1 MPKLPAELGTETG
14 KAIKPK
20 PPTIRSIPLK
30 EDQYYQGVYKK
41 DKIIL
46 HHTAG
51 GSVAGAVSSW
61 AADARRVATPY
72 IIERSGDIYECFPP
86 QMWAYHLGVK
96 IPKTKELEQ
105 SSIGIEIVAY
115 GQLTK
120 KDGKYYT
127 YTNREL
133 PLSEVAE
140 VSFREFAYYQKYTDA
155 QIKALSELLPY
166 LVDRFKIPLQTDR
179 AKFWEYR
186 DPTKLPSGIWS
197 HTTVRKDKVDIFPQ
211 KELVDLVYSL

>member
-1 MPKLPAELGTETG
+1 MPKTPELGAETG

-86 QMWAYHLGVK
+86 EMWAYHLGVK

-115 GQLTK
+115 GQLTNK
-120 KDGKYYT
+120 AGKWFT

-133 PLSEVAE
+133 PLPEIVE
-140 VSFREFAYYQKYTDA
+140 IDFRGFKAYQKYTDV

-166 LVDRFKIPLQTDR
+166 LVDRFKIELQTQR
-179 AKFWEYR
+179 ANFWEYR

-211 KELVDLVYSL
+211 QNLIELVYGL

>member
-1 MPKLPAELGTETG
+1 MPKIPELGTETG
-14 KAIKPK
+14 KAIKPT

-30 EDQYYQGVYKK
+30 DDQYYQGVYKK

-86 QMWAYHLGVK
+86 EMWAYHLGVK
-96 IPKTKELEQ
+96 ISKTKELEQ

-120 KDGKYYT
+120 KNGKWFT
-127 YTNREL
+127 YTNREML
-133 PLSEVAE
+133 PPSEVIE
-140 VSFREFAYYQKYTDA
+140 IDFRGFKAYQKYSDA
-155 QIKALSELLPY
+155 QIKALAELLPY

-179 AKFWEYR
+179 AKFWEWR
-186 DPTKLPSGIWS
+186 DPFTLPPGIWS
-197 HTTVRKDKVDIFPQ
+197 HTTVRKDKVDVFPQ
-211 KELVDLVYSL
+211 KELVELVYGL